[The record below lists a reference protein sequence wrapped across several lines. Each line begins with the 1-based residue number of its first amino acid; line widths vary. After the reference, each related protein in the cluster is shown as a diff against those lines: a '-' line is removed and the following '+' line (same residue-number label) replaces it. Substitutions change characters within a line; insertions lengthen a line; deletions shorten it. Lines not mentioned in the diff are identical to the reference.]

1 MPKINLNSI
10 PTAVFRVNASGNEAE
25 RGDIVSK
32 GRVLFYEHAANGK
45 SAILAANG
53 MQTANIQHIL
63 SGKGYK
69 ELNEKFQREHLMYA
83 AKVACA
89 QTGETPPASF
99 EELKRNGMRFYGN
112 AAFYRVLQG
121 VYQEIVI
128 PIIANVYSEAVDFF
142 ADTLEVGFGETAMI
156 SVGSNDIPIFQDSSW
171 GASRSVPRNRF
182 YTKDYTLN
190 PQPKTAMITAKWYQ
204 LVGNN
209 QEFGQFFANLVAGM
223 YAKTMGMWN
232 QAMTLA
238 AADTT
243 LIPSNL
249 NQTFTNQNWISLAN
263 KLAALNNTGIRN
275 IIAAGSP
282 VALAKVL
289 PTQATGSTNASM
301 DSALAML
308 LGQQYNSNGML
319 GEFLG
324 VRLMP
329 LRDAVSPVNIN
340 SAPTTLLSANDVWML
355 SSSGR
360 KPMTI
365 AYNAETPITIE
376 MDPTRTADF
385 EIGINLTIA
394 LDMVAVFSNKVG
406 HVTV

>member
-1 MPKINLNSI
+1 M
-10 PTAVFRVNASGNEAE
+10 
-25 RGDIVSK
+25 
-32 GRVLFYEHAANGK
+32 
-45 SAILAANG
+45 
-53 MQTANIQHIL
+53 
-63 SGKGYK
+63 
-69 ELNEKFQREHLMYA
+69 
-83 AKVACA
+83 
-89 QTGETPPASF
+89 
-99 EELKRNGMRFYGN
+99 
-112 AAFYRVLQG
+112 
-121 VYQEIVI
+121 
-128 PIIANVYSEAVDFF
+128 
-142 ADTLEVGFGETAMI
+142 
-156 SVGSNDIPIFQDSSW
+156 
-171 GASRSVPRNRF
+171 
-182 YTKDYTLN
+182 

-209 QEFGQFFANLVAGM
+209 QDFGQFFANLVAGM

-238 AADTT
+238 ASDTT

-263 KLAALNNTGIRN
+263 KLAALNNTGVRN

-394 LDMVAVFSNKVG
+394 LDMGAVFSNKVG